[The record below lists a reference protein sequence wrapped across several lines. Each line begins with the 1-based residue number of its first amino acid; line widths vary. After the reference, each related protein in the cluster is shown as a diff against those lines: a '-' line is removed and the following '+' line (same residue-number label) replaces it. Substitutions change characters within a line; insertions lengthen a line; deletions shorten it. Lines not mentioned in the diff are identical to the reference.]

1 MYNQLPF
8 RQSPPVLESRDQAG
22 CSALEEETLFLYF
35 LPSGYMQTLHC
46 SAQGDLLGF
55 CNGPQLAG

>member
-8 RQSPPVLESRDQAG
+8 RQSPPVLESRDQAA

-46 SAQGDLLGF
+46 SARGDLPGF
-55 CNGPQLAG
+55 CNRPQLVS